1 MSRGGQE
8 ELGSRV
14 NKQTSSRESGRVG
27 ADEEFGEDMAVGRIG
42 KHTSVIK

>member
-1 MSRGGQE
+1 MGRRSWDQG
-8 ELGSRV
+8 L